1 MMLVGTNATPRFS
14 AQLQRDHERCLQ
26 PDVLTPFRNMQ
37 DILNRLLPFHV
48 WQMPERDLIHGME
61 AQVVPNVPQGN
72 EAPLQFTVPYK
83 KRRVSSPQVP
93 DTPSSY
99 LVLPPFPSEAY
110 AVSVYDRYTNLQRRF
125 RMLETRSSTTHER
138 APFMTASLEH
148 IERLI
153 HEDEMKSFQDLTTEL
168 RKARSELE
176 EIERQRPWVMPVI
189 KGTDA
194 STSTSTSSPA
204 SHDARPSSPA
214 ARSDHTPDAHQDRLA
229 ASSRP
234 FPIVR
239 PPSHDNRP
247 TPLPSTNPPP
257 LSPPPVSNLAVL
269 SANNGS
275 PSPATSMPSRQS
287 PLQAPGAATTALAT
301 AVPCGTATS
310 MTPTP
315 ATPMPVSGSVAPTPA
330 GTMNGMSSLNTT
342 ESLTKTSIPT
352 QPLPLVV
359 PIACVP
365 RLTALGINLVPAP
378 HLVPALSLA
387 SAGQSVAMNAGLTA
401 PRPVIGAQNEPV
413 LLVGITDAPASLP
426 PAANQASRQR
436 LHLSV
441 VLSKLRPDQLS
452 GLANIM
458 QSLQADDENTSK

>member
-1 MMLVGTNATPRFS
+1 MLVGTNATLRFS

-48 WQMPERDLIHGME
+48 WQMPERDLIHGMD

-194 STSTSTSSPA
+194 STSTTTSSPA

-214 ARSDHTPDAHQDRLA
+214 ARSDHTPDAHQDRLG

-247 TPLPSTNPPP
+247 TS
-257 LSPPPVSNLAVL
+257 VSY
-269 SANNGS
+269 
-275 PSPATSMPSRQS
+275 T
-287 PLQAPGAATTALAT
+287 
-301 AVPCGTATS
+301 
-310 MTPTP
+310 
-315 ATPMPVSGSVAPTPA
+315 
-330 GTMNGMSSLNTT
+330 
-342 ESLTKTSIPT
+342 
-352 QPLPLVV
+352 
-359 PIACVP
+359 
-365 RLTALGINLVPAP
+365 
-378 HLVPALSLA
+378 HL
-387 SAGQSVAMNAGLTA
+387 
-401 PRPVIGAQNEPV
+401 
-413 LLVGITDAPASLP
+413 
-426 PAANQASRQR
+426 
-436 LHLSV
+436 
-441 VLSKLRPDQLS
+441 
-452 GLANIM
+452 
-458 QSLQADDENTSK
+458 